1 MNSSPQTGPSARLTR
16 LLQLSLVPVAALALG
31 ACGGEEE
38 TPAESESSVSSTTQE
53 SSAPADESSAPAD
66 ESSAPADESS
76 APANESSAPADES
89 SAPANESS
97 APANESSAPED
108 AASEDP
114 GEEPTSDP
122 SLTGGGEG
130 GALNI
135 TSFHD
140 MIGIDKKV
148 DSLSAPEACGYL
160 QGAMANPASFDDP
173 AAGAQGVR
181 DLAKVAPTEVRGA
194 MQSLAATMSTVSG
207 PEDPALGAQLGQVEE
222 ACMSAAG

>member
-16 LLQLSLVPVAALALG
+16 LLQLSLVPVAALALS

-53 SSAPADESSAPAD
+53 SSAPAE

-76 APANESSAPADES
+76 APANESSAPAE
-89 SAPANESS
+89 
-97 APANESSAPED
+97 ESSAPED

-135 TSFHD
+135 TSFYD

>member
-16 LLQLSLVPVAALALG
+16 LLQLSLVPVAALALS
-31 ACGGEEE
+31 ACGSEEE
-38 TPAESESSVSSTTQE
+38 TPAESESSVSSTTEE

-76 APANESSAPADES
+76 APEDEFSAS
-89 SAPANESS
+89 
-97 APANESSAPED
+97 ED

-130 GALNI
+130 GALDI

-173 AAGAQGVR
+173 AAGVQGVR

-194 MQSLAATMSTVSG
+194 MQSLAATMSTVAG

>member
-1 MNSSPQTGPSARLTR
+1 MNSSPMTGPSARLTR
-16 LLQLSLVPVAALALG
+16 LLQLSLVPVAALALS

-53 SSAPADESSAPAD
+53 SSAPAGESSAPAD

-76 APANESSAPADES
+76 AS
-89 SAPANESS
+89 
-97 APANESSAPED
+97 ED

-122 SLTGGGEG
+122 SLTGGGED

-135 TSFHD
+135 TSFYD
-140 MIGIDKKV
+140 MIDIDKKV

-194 MQSLAATMSTVSG
+194 MQSLAATMSTVAG

>member
-1 MNSSPQTGPSARLTR
+1 
-16 LLQLSLVPVAALALG
+16 
-31 ACGGEEE
+31 
-38 TPAESESSVSSTTQE
+38 
-53 SSAPADESSAPAD
+53 
-66 ESSAPADESS
+66 
-76 APANESSAPADES
+76 
-89 SAPANESS
+89 
-97 APANESSAPED
+97 
-108 AASEDP
+108 
-114 GEEPTSDP
+114 
-122 SLTGGGEG
+122 
-130 GALNI
+130 
-135 TSFHD
+135 

>member
-16 LLQLSLVPVAALALG
+16 LLQLSLVPVAALALS

-53 SSAPADESSAPAD
+53 SSAPAE

-76 APANESSAPADES
+76 APANESSAPAEES
-89 SAPANESS
+89 SAS
-97 APANESSAPED
+97 ED

-122 SLTGGGEG
+122 SLTGGGED

-135 TSFHD
+135 TSFYD

>member
-1 MNSSPQTGPSARLTR
+1 MNSSPMTGPSARLTR
-16 LLQLSLVPVAALALG
+16 LLQLSLVPVAALALS

-38 TPAESESSVSSTTQE
+38 TPAESESSISSTTQESSAPAEE
-53 SSAPADESSAPAD
+53 SSAPADESSAPEE
-66 ESSAPADESS
+66 ESSAPAEESS
-76 APANESSAPADES
+76 V
-89 SAPANESS
+89 
-97 APANESSAPED
+97 PED

-194 MQSLAATMSTVSG
+194 MQSLAATMSTVAG

>member
-1 MNSSPQTGPSARLTR
+1 MNSSPMTGPSARLTR
-16 LLQLSLVPVAALALG
+16 LLQLSLVPVAALALS

-38 TPAESESSVSSTTQE
+38 TPAESESSVSSSTQE
-53 SSAPADESSAPAD
+53 SSAPAE

-76 APANESSAPADES
+76 APANESSAPAE
-89 SAPANESS
+89 
-97 APANESSAPED
+97 ESSAPED

-135 TSFHD
+135 TSFYD

>member
-16 LLQLSLVPVAALALG
+16 LLQLSLVPVAALALS

-53 SSAPADESSAPAD
+53 SSAPAE

-76 APANESSAPADES
+76 APANESSAPT
-89 SAPANESS
+89 NESS
-97 APANESSAPED
+97 APAEESSAPED

-135 TSFHD
+135 TSFYD

>member
-1 MNSSPQTGPSARLTR
+1 MNSSPMTGPSARLTR
-16 LLQLSLVPVAALALG
+16 LLQLSLVPVAALALS

-38 TPAESESSVSSTTQE
+38 TPAESESSVSSTTEE

-66 ESSAPADESS
+66 ESSAPAEESS
-76 APANESSAPADES
+76 APAEESSAS
-89 SAPANESS
+89 
-97 APANESSAPED
+97 ED

-135 TSFHD
+135 TSFYD

-194 MQSLAATMSTVSG
+194 MQSLAATMSTVAG

>member
-1 MNSSPQTGPSARLTR
+1 MNSSPRTGPSARLTR
-16 LLQLSLVPVAALALG
+16 LLQLSLVPVAALALS

-53 SSAPADESSAPAD
+53 SSAPADESSAPA
-66 ESSAPADESS
+66 EESS
-76 APANESSAPADES
+76 APANESSAPAE
-89 SAPANESS
+89 
-97 APANESSAPED
+97 ESSAPED

>member
-1 MNSSPQTGPSARLTR
+1 MNSSPRTGPSARLTR
-16 LLQLSLVPVAALALG
+16 LLQLSLVPVAALALS

-53 SSAPADESSAPAD
+53 SSAPADESSAPA
-66 ESSAPADESS
+66 EESS
-76 APANESSAPADES
+76 APANESSAPAE
-89 SAPANESS
+89 
-97 APANESSAPED
+97 ESSAPED

-194 MQSLAATMSTVSG
+194 MQSLAATMSSVSG

>member
-1 MNSSPQTGPSARLTR
+1 MNSSPRTGPSARLTR
-16 LLQLSLVPVAALALG
+16 LLQLSLVPVAALALS

-66 ESSAPADESS
+66 ESSAPA
-76 APANESSAPADES
+76 NESSAPAE
-89 SAPANESS
+89 
-97 APANESSAPED
+97 ESSAPED

-194 MQSLAATMSTVSG
+194 MQSLAATMSSVSG

>member
-1 MNSSPQTGPSARLTR
+1 MNSSPLTGPSARLTR
-16 LLQLSLVPVAALALG
+16 LLQLSLVPVAALALS

-38 TPAESESSVSSTTQE
+38 TPAESESSVSSTTEESSASAEESSASADE

-76 APANESSAPADES
+76 AP
-89 SAPANESS
+89 
-97 APANESSAPED
+97 ED
-108 AASEDP
+108 AASEDPASEDP
-114 GEEPTSDP
+114 GEEPISDP

-181 DLAKVAPTEVRGA
+181 DLAKVTPTEVRGA
-194 MQSLAATMSTVSG
+194 MQSLAATMSSVSG

>member
-1 MNSSPQTGPSARLTR
+1 MNSSPRTGPSARLTR
-16 LLQLSLVPVAALALG
+16 LLQLSLVPVAALALS

-53 SSAPADESSAPAD
+53 SSAPADESSAPA
-66 ESSAPADESS
+66 EESS
-76 APANESSAPADES
+76 APANESSAPAEES
-89 SAPANESS
+89 SAS
-97 APANESSAPED
+97 ED

-135 TSFHD
+135 TSFYD

>member
-1 MNSSPQTGPSARLTR
+1 MNSSPRTGPSARLTR
-16 LLQLSLVPVAALALG
+16 LLQLSLVPVAALALS

-53 SSAPADESSAPAD
+53 SSAPADESSAPA
-66 ESSAPADESS
+66 EESS
-76 APANESSAPADES
+76 APANESSAPAE
-89 SAPANESS
+89 
-97 APANESSAPED
+97 ESSAPED

-181 DLAKVAPTEVRGA
+181 DLAKVTPTEVRGA
-194 MQSLAATMSTVSG
+194 MQSLAATMSSVSG

>member
-16 LLQLSLVPVAALALG
+16 LLQLSLVPVAALALS

-53 SSAPADESSAPAD
+53 SSAPAE

-76 APANESSAPADES
+76 APANESSAPAEES
-89 SAPANESS
+89 SAS
-97 APANESSAPED
+97 ED

-135 TSFHD
+135 TSFYD

>member
-16 LLQLSLVPVAALALG
+16 LLQLSLVPVAALALS

-38 TPAESESSVSSTTQE
+38 TPAESESSVSTTTQE
-53 SSAPADESSAPAD
+53 SSAPAE

-76 APANESSAPADES
+76 APANESSAPAEES
-89 SAPANESS
+89 SAS
-97 APANESSAPED
+97 ED

-122 SLTGGGEG
+122 SLTGGGED

-135 TSFHD
+135 TSFYD

>member
-1 MNSSPQTGPSARLTR
+1 MNSSPLTGPSARLTR
-16 LLQLSLVPVAALALG
+16 LLQLSLVPVAALALS

-38 TPAESESSVSSTTQE
+38 TPAESESSVSSTTEESSASAEESSASADE

-76 APANESSAPADES
+76 AP
-89 SAPANESS
+89 
-97 APANESSAPED
+97 ED
-108 AASEDP
+108 AASEDPASEDP
-114 GEEPTSDP
+114 GEEPISDP

>member
-1 MNSSPQTGPSARLTR
+1 MNSSPLTGPSARLTR
-16 LLQLSLVPVAALALG
+16 LLQLSLVPVAALALS

-53 SSAPADESSAPAD
+53 SSAPADESSAPA
-66 ESSAPADESS
+66 
-76 APANESSAPADES
+76 
-89 SAPANESS
+89 NESS
-97 APANESSAPED
+97 APANESSAPGEESSASED

-194 MQSLAATMSTVSG
+194 MQSLAATMSSVSG

>member
-16 LLQLSLVPVAALALG
+16 LLQLSLVPVAALALS

-53 SSAPADESSAPAD
+53 SSAPAEESSAPAD
-66 ESSAPADESS
+66 ESSAPAEESS
-76 APANESSAPADES
+76 APAEESSAS
-89 SAPANESS
+89 
-97 APANESSAPED
+97 ED

-122 SLTGGGEG
+122 SLTGGGED

>member
-1 MNSSPQTGPSARLTR
+1 MNSSPMTGPSARLTR
-16 LLQLSLVPVAALALG
+16 LLQLSLVPVAALALS

-66 ESSAPADESS
+66 ESSAPA
-76 APANESSAPADES
+76 NESSAPGEES
-89 SAPANESS
+89 SAS
-97 APANESSAPED
+97 ED

-181 DLAKVAPTEVRGA
+181 DLAKVTPTEVRGA
-194 MQSLAATMSTVSG
+194 MQSLAATMSSVSG

>member
-1 MNSSPQTGPSARLTR
+1 MNSSPMTGPSARLTR
-16 LLQLSLVPVAALALG
+16 LLQLSLVPVAALALS

-38 TPAESESSVSSTTQE
+38 TPAESESSVSSSTQE
-53 SSAPADESSAPAD
+53 SSAPAE
-66 ESSAPADESS
+66 
-76 APANESSAPADES
+76 ESSAPADES

-97 APANESSAPED
+97 APANESSAPAEESSAPED

>member
-16 LLQLSLVPVAALALG
+16 LLQLSLVPVAALALS

-53 SSAPADESSAPAD
+53 SSAPADESSAPAE
-66 ESSAPADESS
+66 ESSAPANEPSAPADESS
-76 APANESSAPADES
+76 APAE
-89 SAPANESS
+89 
-97 APANESSAPED
+97 ESSAPED

-173 AAGAQGVR
+173 TAGAQGVR

-194 MQSLAATMSTVSG
+194 MQSLATTMSTVSG

>member
-1 MNSSPQTGPSARLTR
+1 MNSSPMTGPSARLTR
-16 LLQLSLVPVAALALG
+16 LLQLSLVPVAALALS

-53 SSAPADESSAPAD
+53 SSAPADQSSAPAD
-66 ESSAPADESS
+66 ESSAPASESS
-76 APANESSAPADES
+76 APAE
-89 SAPANESS
+89 
-97 APANESSAPED
+97 ESSAPED
-108 AASEDP
+108 PASEDP

-194 MQSLAATMSTVSG
+194 MQSLAATMSTVAG

-222 ACMSAAG
+222 ACMSAAS

>member
-1 MNSSPQTGPSARLTR
+1 MNSSPRTGPSARLTR
-16 LLQLSLVPVAALALG
+16 LLQLSLVPVAALALS

-53 SSAPADESSAPAD
+53 SSAPADESSAPAE
-66 ESSAPADESS
+66 ESSAPAE
-76 APANESSAPADES
+76 
-89 SAPANESS
+89 
-97 APANESSAPED
+97 ESSAPED

-181 DLAKVAPTEVRGA
+181 DLAKVTPTEVRGA
-194 MQSLAATMSTVSG
+194 MQSLAATMSSVSG

>member
-16 LLQLSLVPVAALALG
+16 LLQLSLVPVAALALS

-53 SSAPADESSAPAD
+53 SSAPADESSAPA
-66 ESSAPADESS
+66 EESS
-76 APANESSAPADES
+76 APANESSAPAE
-89 SAPANESS
+89 
-97 APANESSAPED
+97 ESSAPED

-181 DLAKVAPTEVRGA
+181 DLAKVTPIEVRGA
-194 MQSLAATMSTVSG
+194 MQSLAATMSSVSG

>member
-1 MNSSPQTGPSARLTR
+1 MNSSPRTGPSARLTR
-16 LLQLSLVPVAALALG
+16 LLQLSLVPVAALALS

-53 SSAPADESSAPAD
+53 SSAPADESSAPA
-66 ESSAPADESS
+66 E
-76 APANESSAPADES
+76 
-89 SAPANESS
+89 
-97 APANESSAPED
+97 ESSAPED

>member
-1 MNSSPQTGPSARLTR
+1 MTGPSARLTR
-16 LLQLSLVPVAALALG
+16 LLQLSLVPVAALALS

-38 TPAESESSVSSTTQE
+38 TPAESESSVSSTTE
-53 SSAPADESSAPAD
+53 ESSAPAD

-76 APANESSAPADES
+76 APANKSSAPAD
-89 SAPANESS
+89 
-97 APANESSAPED
+97 ESSAPED

-114 GEEPTSDP
+114 SEEPTSDP

-135 TSFHD
+135 TSFYD

-194 MQSLAATMSTVSG
+194 MQSLAATMSTASG
-207 PEDPALGAQLGQVEE
+207 LEDPALGAQLGQVEE

>member
-1 MNSSPQTGPSARLTR
+1 MNSSPRTGPSARLTR
-16 LLQLSLVPVAALALG
+16 LLQLSLVPVAALALS

-38 TPAESESSVSSTTQE
+38 TPAESESSVSSTTE
-53 SSAPADESSAPAD
+53 ESSAPAD

-76 APANESSAPADES
+76 APANESSAPGEES
-89 SAPANESS
+89 SAS
-97 APANESSAPED
+97 ED

-194 MQSLAATMSTVSG
+194 MQSLAATMSSVSG

>member
-16 LLQLSLVPVAALALG
+16 LLQLSLVPVAALALS

-53 SSAPADESSAPAD
+53 SSAPAEESSAPAD
-66 ESSAPADESS
+66 ESSAPAEESS
-76 APANESSAPADES
+76 APAEESSAS
-89 SAPANESS
+89 
-97 APANESSAPED
+97 ED

>member
-1 MNSSPQTGPSARLTR
+1 MNSSPMTGPSARLTR
-16 LLQLSLVPVAALALG
+16 LLQLSLVPVAALALS

-38 TPAESESSVSSTTQE
+38 TPAESESSVSSTTEESSAPAEE
-53 SSAPADESSAPAD
+53 SSAPADESSAPAE
-66 ESSAPADESS
+66 ESSAPAEESS
-76 APANESSAPADES
+76 AS
-89 SAPANESS
+89 
-97 APANESSAPED
+97 ED

-135 TSFHD
+135 TSFYD

>member
-16 LLQLSLVPVAALALG
+16 LLQLSLVPVAALALS

-53 SSAPADESSAPAD
+53 SSAPAE

-76 APANESSAPADES
+76 APANESSAPAE
-89 SAPANESS
+89 
-97 APANESSAPED
+97 ESSAPED

-122 SLTGGGEG
+122 SLTGGGED

-135 TSFHD
+135 TSFYD

>member
-1 MNSSPQTGPSARLTR
+1 MNSSPRTGPSARLTR
-16 LLQLSLVPVAALALG
+16 LLQLSLVPVAALALS

-66 ESSAPADESS
+66 ESSAPA
-76 APANESSAPADES
+76 NESSAPAE
-89 SAPANESS
+89 
-97 APANESSAPED
+97 ESSAPED